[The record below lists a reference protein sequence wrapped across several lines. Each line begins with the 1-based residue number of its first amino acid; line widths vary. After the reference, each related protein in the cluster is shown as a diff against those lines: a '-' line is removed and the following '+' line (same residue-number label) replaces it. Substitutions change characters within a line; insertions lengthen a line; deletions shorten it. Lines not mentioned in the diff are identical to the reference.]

1 MVRGC
6 VQGGIVG
13 DQHGAVMLEKKL
25 NAGSSEPLRVL
36 TIDLDRFKSFNDTLG
51 YAAGDAVLR
60 TIASR
65 LAQCVG
71 AHGTLGHLAKDEFV
85 ILLENQDLKSPGM
98 MINGAAESGLSIPA

>member
-1 MVRGC
+1 LSGLPNRALIKAMLSQMVSRS
-6 VQGGIVG
+6 
-13 DQHGAVMLEKKL
+13 GADSRQV
-25 NAGSSEPLRVL
+25 AVL
-36 TIDLDRFKSFNDTLG
+36 TIDLDRFKSINDTLG